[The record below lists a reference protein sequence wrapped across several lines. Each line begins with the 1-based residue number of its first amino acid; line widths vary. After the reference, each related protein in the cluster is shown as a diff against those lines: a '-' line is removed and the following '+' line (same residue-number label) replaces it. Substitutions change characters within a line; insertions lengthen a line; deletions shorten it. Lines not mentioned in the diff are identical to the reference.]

1 MMNQPE
7 LIVIDDEADI
17 ASLVCDIAALAGFKT
32 EQFTNASLFKNQF
45 DGQCNHCTDVIVLDL
60 MMPGVDGIEIIR
72 FLAEIH
78 CKALLILM
86 SGFDSGVLHSAKK
99 LAIEQGL
106 NFSGS
111 LGKPFR
117 PKELDQL
124 LQGLSIVP
132 KSQMPQREIEI
143 PPLADLKNALN
154 NNELVVFY
162 QPKVDFK
169 NNSLLAV
176 EALVRW
182 QHPLRGMIMPDL
194 FIPLAEQHGLIDKL
208 TWIVLDNVMSQCQS
222 WLDQGQRVQVAV
234 NMSANTLKELDL
246 PEKMGQLLDSHGL
259 DPSQIMLEITESALM
274 QELIKSLDILIRLRI
289 KGFRLS
295 IDDFGTGYSSMV
307 QLHRAPFSEIKV
319 DRSFVADMEEDHE
332 AKSIVETI
340 IMLGEKLKMKVVAE
354 GVETESCQE
363 MLIKMGC
370 DHAQGY
376 LFSKPIPANAVLE
389 WFAQYLANKKI
400 A

>member
-1 MMNQPE
+1 MNQPE
-7 LIVIDDEADI
+7 LIVIDDEADFGT
-17 ASLVCDIAALAGFKT
+17 LVSDIAELSGFRVT
-32 EQFTNASLFKNQF
+32 QYTNARLFKNQF

-60 MMPGVDGIEIIR
+60 MMPDVDGIEIIR
-72 FLAEIH
+72 FLAEIR

-86 SGFDSGVLHSAKK
+86 SGFDQGVLHSAKK

-111 LGKPFR
+111 FSKTERIKKLG
-117 PKELDQL
+117 ELL
-124 LQGLSIVP
+124 SSLSIT
-132 KSQMPQREIEI
+132 PQKRTPDRKLEV
-143 PPLADLKNALN
+143 PPLEELKAALN

-162 QPKVDFK
+162 QPKVDLQ

-176 EALVRW
+176 EALARW
-182 QHPLRGMIMPDL
+182 QHPVRGMIMPDL

-208 TWIVLDNVMSQCQS
+208 TWIVLDNVMTQCQT

-246 PEKMGQLLDSHGL
+246 PEKMGKLVDRHGL
-259 DPSQIMLEITESALM
+259 DPSQIVLEITESALM

-332 AKSIVETI
+332 AESIVETI
-340 IMLGEKLKMKVVAE
+340 IMLGDKLQMKVVAE
-354 GVETESCQE
+354 GVETRSCQAK
-363 MLIKMGC
+363 LVNMGC

-376 LFSKPIPANAVLE
+376 LFSRPIPAEGVLD
-389 WFAQYLANKKI
+389 WFAQYLQQTKPQD
-400 A
+400 